1 MIKNIVALT
10 TLVLLA
16 QLSETVAQ
24 NPAPLLK
31 QFQTGAATGAPLV
44 ATAPVPFDTLARSAI
59 LVDAMSGATLYEKQA
74 DASMPPASMSKM
86 MTVYMVFDLIKSG
99 QVKLDNK
106 ITVLPET
113 WTKWNNQGS
122 TMFLSV
128 NETVTVEQLLHG
140 IITLSGND
148 ACVVLAEGIAGSEA
162 QFAAMMNAKA
172 KEIGLTSSNF
182 TNSNGWP
189 DPNEYVTARDL
200 SRLAVATIRN
210 FPDLYQKFY
219 PVQSYEHGKTL
230 GAGKAISQ
238 NNRNPF
244 LGSVAG
250 GDGLKTG
257 HTEEA
262 GYGFTGSAMRG
273 GQRLVMVVSG
283 LTSMAERKAES
294 IKLIEWGFRTY
305 QRYPLYAKDAR
316 VQAIPVW
323 MGTNATVNAVGAVDI
338 GATMTRFARKDM
350 KVSVRHASTLVA
362 PIKKGD
368 KIAELVIKAPNQA
381 DQIMPLVAAES
392 IDKVSGLGKISWML
406 RHKLFGL

>member
-1 MIKNIVALT
+1 MTKNII
-10 TLVLLA
+10 LLA
-16 QLSETVAQ
+16 TLLGLSALPLAFAQ

-31 QFQTGAATGAPLV
+31 QFQTGAATGPLI
-44 ATAPVPFDTLARSAI
+44 ATPPVPFDTLARSAI
-59 LVDAMSGATLYEKQA
+59 LVDATSGATLYEKQA

-86 MTVYMVFDLIKSG
+86 MTVYLVFDLIKSG
-99 QVKLDNK
+99 RVKLSDK

-128 NETVTVEQLLHG
+128 NEVVTVEELLHG

-148 ACVVLAEGIAGSEA
+148 ACVVLAEGIAGNEA
-162 QFAAMMNAKA
+162 QFAATMNTKA

-182 TNSNGWP
+182 TNATGWP
-189 DPNEYVTARDL
+189 DPNEYVIARDL
-200 SRLAVATIRN
+200 ARLAVATIRN
-210 FPDLYQKFY
+210 FPDLYAKFY
-219 PVQSYEHGKTL
+219 PVPSYSHGKTL
-230 GAGKAISQ
+230 GAGKNISQ

-244 LGSVAG
+244 LGSIVG

-262 GYGFTGSAMRG
+262 GYGFTGSAMRN

-294 IKLIEWGFRTY
+294 IKLIEWGFRTF
-305 QRYPLYAKDAR
+305 QRYPLYAKGAT

-323 MGTNATVNAVGAVDI
+323 MGSSATVNAVGAVDI

-350 KVSVRHASTLVA
+350 KVSVRHASNVLA
-362 PIKKGD
+362 PIKQGD
-368 KIAELVIKAPNQA
+368 KIAELIIKAPDQA
-381 DQIMPLVAAES
+381 DQIIPLVAAQS
-392 IDKVSGLGKISWML
+392 VAKVSGFGKISWVL
-406 RHKLFGL
+406 RHGIF

>member
-1 MIKNIVALT
+1 MTKKLICASIFF
-10 TLVLLA
+10 LLI
-16 QLSETVAQ
+16 QPHMLSAQ

-31 QFQTGAATGAPLV
+31 QFQTGTAGVPIV
-44 ATAPVPFDTLARSAI
+44 AQPPQPFDTLARSAI
-59 LVDAMSGATLYEKQA
+59 LVDAASGATLYEKSA

-99 QVKLDNK
+99 QVKLTDK

-113 WTKWNNQGS
+113 WKAWNNQGS

-128 NETVTVEQLLHG
+128 NEQVSVEELLHG

-162 QFAAMMNAKA
+162 QFSAMMNSKA

-182 TNSNGWP
+182 TNATGWP

-200 SRLAVATIRN
+200 ARLAVATIRN
-210 FPDLYQKFY
+210 FPDLYAKFY
-219 PVQSYEHGKTL
+219 PVPSYSHGKTL
-230 GAGKAISQ
+230 GAGKNISQ

-244 LGSVAG
+244 LGAVAG

-262 GYGFTGSAMRG
+262 GYGFTGSAMRN

-294 IKLIEWGFRTY
+294 VKLIEWGFRTF
-305 QRYPLYAKDAR
+305 QRYQLFAKAAP

-323 MGTNATVNAVGAVDI
+323 MGKTATVSAVGATDI

-362 PIKKGD
+362 PVKQGQKV
-368 KIAELVIKAPNQA
+368 AELVIKSPGQA
-381 DQIMPLVAAES
+381 DQVIPLVAAQSVE
-392 IDKVSGLGKISWML
+392 KVSGLGKISWML
-406 RHKLFGL
+406 RNGIF

>member
-1 MIKNIVALT
+1 MTKLLLSAA
-10 TLVLLA
+10 TLALLA
-16 QLSETVAQ
+16 LPALSFAQ

-31 QFQTGAATGAPLV
+31 QFQTGGAATPLI
-44 ATAPVPFDTLARSAI
+44 ATPPQPFDTLARSAI
-59 LVDAMSGATLYEKQA
+59 LVDAASGAVLYEKNA
-74 DASMPPASMSKM
+74 DSSMPPASMSKM

-99 QVKLDNK
+99 QVKLTDK

-113 WTKWNNQGS
+113 WKAWNNQGS

-128 NETVTVEQLLHG
+128 NEQVTVEELLHG

-162 QFAAMMNAKA
+162 QFAVMMNAKA

-200 SRLAVATIRN
+200 ARLAVATVRN
-210 FPDLYQKFY
+210 FPDLYAKFY
-219 PVQSYEHGKTL
+219 PVTSYVHGKTL
-230 GAGKAISQ
+230 GAGKNITQ

-262 GYGFTGSAMRG
+262 GYGFTGSAIRN

-294 IKLIEWGFRTY
+294 IKLIEWGFRTF
-305 QRYPLYAKDAR
+305 QRYALYAKGAT
-316 VQAIPVW
+316 VQPIPVW
-323 MGTNATVNAVGAVDI
+323 MGASATVNAVGATDI

-350 KVSVRHASTLVA
+350 KVSIRHASPLVA
-362 PIKKGD
+362 PVKQGD
-368 KIAELVIKAPNQA
+368 KVADLVIKAPGQP
-381 DQIMPLVAAES
+381 DQVIPLVAAQS
-392 IDKVSGLGKISWML
+392 VSKVSGLSKIGWML
-406 RHKLFGL
+406 RNKIF

>member
-1 MIKNIVALT
+1 MTKKLVALT
-10 TLVLLA
+10 TFLL
-16 QLSETVAQ
+16 LSLLPVAFAQ
-24 NPAPLLK
+24 NPAPLLR
-31 QFQTGAATGAPLV
+31 QFQTGATAGAPLI
-44 ATAPVPFDTLARSAI
+44 ATPPVPFDTLARSAI
-59 LVDAMSGATLYEKQA
+59 LVDATSGATLYEKQA

-86 MTVYMVFDLIKSG
+86 MTVYMVFDLIKLG
-99 QVKLDNK
+99 RIKLDNQ

-113 WTKWNNQGS
+113 WKKWNNQGS

-128 NETVTVEQLLHG
+128 NEEVTVEQLLHG

-162 QFAAMMNAKA
+162 QFAAAMNTKA

-200 SRLAVATIRN
+200 ARLAVATIRN
-210 FPDLYQKFY
+210 FPDLYAKFY
-219 PVQSYEHGKTL
+219 PVPSYSHGKTL
-230 GAGKAISQ
+230 GAGKNIAQ

-262 GYGFTGSAMRG
+262 GYGFTGSALRN

-294 IKLIEWGFRTY
+294 IKLIEWGFRTF
-305 QRYPLYAKDAR
+305 QRYPLYAKGAT

-323 MGTNATVNAVGAVDI
+323 MGSAAMVNAVGAADI

-350 KVSVRHASTLVA
+350 KVSVRHASTLAA
-362 PIKKGD
+362 PIKQGD
-368 KIAELVIKAPNQA
+368 KVAELVIKAPDQA
-381 DQIMPLVAAES
+381 DQIIPLVAAQS
-392 IDKVSGLGKISWML
+392 VNKVSGFGKISWML
-406 RHKLFGL
+406 RNGIF